1 MKSIVSID
9 TLTKYKTNK
18 VIKFITLI
26 YCVFYVRILYI
37 KKGKIAN

>member
-1 MKSIVSID
+1 MKSIVSLD

-26 YCVFYVRILYI
+26 YCAFYVLILYI
-37 KKGKIAN
+37 KR